1 MITIVIAEDH
11 QAFIDG
17 IMSYLEYEEDVK
29 IVGFANDGEALL
41 NVVRRK
47 RPKVVLADIRMP
59 KLDGIQA
66 TTIIKK
72 EFPEIKVMAFTM
84 FDQTEAVDQMLK
96 AGASGYLLKNSS
108 LETVLEG
115 IRTIAKGENYFDV
128 NLNLPISKPTKEK
141 SILSS
146 REKEILQL
154 IAQGKSSLE
163 IANILFIG
171 KSTVDTHRKNMIR
184 KLELSGRGELLRYA
198 LDMKYQF

>member
-17 IMSYLEYEEDVK
+17 IMSFLEYEEDVK

-84 FDQTEAVDQMLK
+84 FDQSEAVDQMLK

-128 NLNLPISKPTKEK
+128 NLNMPITKPTKEK

-163 IANILFIG
+163 IANTLFIG

>member
-128 NLNLPISKPTKEK
+128 NLNMPITKSTKDK
-141 SILSS
+141 SILST

-163 IANILFIG
+163 IANTLFIG

>member
-108 LETVLEG
+108 LERVLEG
-115 IRTIAKGENYFDV
+115 IRTIAKGDNYFDV
-128 NLNLPISKPTKEK
+128 NLNLPINKPSKEK